1 MTLKNPF
8 PPPPNWDA
16 EFIEKVDAMSDEL
29 KHLTDDERL
38 LLGAADSG
46 RFRPNDQVVVRLLAS
61 INAERATLR
70 ALLAT
75 ILGREPGDDVAASR
89 EAAGV
94 VARLQE
100 RHLANIKARDEA
112 RAAEA
117 KADERAEAAELRL
130 DELTYHLR
138 VPSNAKRLDAWECDG
153 NLIVCGSPPDEDDAW
168 PEDDPRRHDCDY
180 MGCSSVGHVII
191 REKIAPLLNGGA
203 RAALAGAGEAG
214 GTEGGKP

>member
-75 ILGREPGDDVAASR
+75 ILGREIGDDVAASR

-94 VARLQE
+94 VGKMREAQNGCPCRIVEPCMKRCTCANSNMGGGCIRCARYGSEKQ
-100 RHLANIKARDEA
+100 RRDT
-112 RAAEA
+112 AEWIA
-117 KADERAEAAELRL
+117 K
-130 DELTYHLR
+130 
-138 VPSNAKRLDAWECDG
+138 VLDA
-153 NLIVCGSPPDEDDAW
+153 A
-168 PEDDPRRHDCDY
+168 
-180 MGCSSVGHVII
+180 
-191 REKIAPLLNGGA
+191 A
-203 RAALAGAGEAG
+203 AALAGAGEAG
-214 GTEGGKP
+214 GTEGGKHE